1 MGNDHGLS
9 TFEKETAMNIQ
20 FSRRKLLTSGMA
32 AAAGIAGLDAVVK
45 LADRYGLL
53 APDHKGIFGVGEA
66 LTYGVQRLLTAHG
79 SMAREFSRSQISK
92 VSPVNH
98 RAPDYDPYLRLA
110 FKNFA
115 DWRLYVDGHVTQPM
129 AFSLNDLKSL
139 PSRTQITQLQCEEG
153 WGYIAA
159 WTGVPLGLILH
170 LVNAKPG
177 AKWVVFYPFNDFWGS
192 IDMPE
197 ALHPQTLL
205 CYGMNGEDLS
215 LNHGAPV
222 RLRIPR
228 QVGYKNLKFIA
239 RIQVVDSLKNL
250 GDGSG
255 SAAPGIGYSWYGG
268 I

>member
-1 MGNDHGLS
+1 
-9 TFEKETAMNIQ
+9 MNNRT
-20 FSRRKLLTSGMA
+20 SRRRLIISGLA
-32 AAAGIAGLDAVVK
+32 AAAGVAGVDVATR

-53 APDHKGIFGVGEA
+53 APDHGGIFGAGEA
-66 LTYGVQRLLTAHG
+66 LTYGAQRLLTAHG

-98 RAPDYDPYLRLA
+98 GAPDYDPYLRLS
-110 FKNFA
+110 FNEFD
-115 DWRLYVDGHVTQPM
+115 DWRLYVDGLVTKPM
-129 AFSLNDLKSL
+129 AFSLNDLKGL
-139 PSRTQITQLQCEEG
+139 PSRTQITQLTCEEG
-153 WGYIAA
+153 WDYIAA

-170 LVNAKPG
+170 LVGTRPD

-215 LNHGAPV
+215 PDHGAPI

-228 QVGYKNLKFIA
+228 QLGYKNLKYIA
-239 RIQVVDSLKNL
+239 RIQVVDSLENV
-250 GDGSG
+250 GDGNG
-255 SAAPGIGYSWYGG
+255 SAAPGIGYSWYAG

>member
-1 MGNDHGLS
+1 MS
-9 TFEKETAMNIQ
+9 TQ
-20 FSRRKLLTSGMA
+20 LSRRKLIASGIA
-32 AAAGIAGLDAVVK
+32 AVAGVAGLDAAAK
-45 LADRYGLL
+45 LADQYGLL
-53 APDHKGIFGVGEA
+53 APDHGGIFGVGEA
-66 LTYGVQRLLTAHG
+66 LTYGAQRILTARG
-79 SMAREFSRSQISK
+79 SMAREFSRGQISK

-98 RAPDYDPYLRLA
+98 GAPDYDPYLRLA
-110 FKNFA
+110 FNNFA
-115 DWRLYVDGHVTQPM
+115 DWRLYVDGLVTKPM
-129 AFSLNDLKSL
+129 AFTLNDLKSL
-139 PSRTQITQLQCEEG
+139 PSRTQITQLACEEG
-153 WGYIAA
+153 WAYIAA

-170 LVNAKPG
+170 LVGAKPN

-205 CYGMNGEDLS
+205 AYGMNGEDLS
-215 LNHGAPV
+215 LDHGAPI

-228 QVGYKNLKFIA
+228 QLGYKNLKYLA
-239 RIQVVDSLKNL
+239 RIQVVESLKKI